1 MKKKVYENAAA
12 ALDGLLFDGM
22 TIAAGGFGL
31 CGIPELLI
39 AAIRDAGDE
48 GPHRR
53 LEQRRRRRLR
63 ARRPAADRQVK
74 KMISSYVGENAEF
87 MRQYLC
93 GRARARVQ
101 PAGHAGRADA
111 RRRRRHP
118 GLLHQDRRRHG
129 DRRGQGA
136 QGVRRRDLHPRAR
149 HRRRPR
155 RSSRPG
161 RATSRATSSTARP
174 RATSIRTPPPAAR
187 SASPRSRRSC
197 RSARSTPTAS
207 TRPASSCTASC
218 RASTRS
224 ASSSAPSARPE
235 DGGVQRRR
243 RRYRRAPERLPTT
256 AAVRAAAGAG
266 ADQPGVRGQPD
277 RLRQRRPSP
286 D

>member
-1 MKKKVYENAAA
+1 MKKKVYDNAAA

-39 AAIRDAGDE
+39 AAIRDAGTKDITVASNNS
-48 GPHRR
+48 GVDDFG
-53 LEQRRRRRLR
+53 LG
-63 ARRPAADRQVK
+63 RPAADPAGQEDDLVLRRRERRVHAP
-74 KMISSYVGENAEF
+74 VP
-87 MRQYLC
+87 R

-161 RATSRATSSTARP
+161 RATSRATSSIARP

-197 RSARSTPTAS
+197 RSAASTPTAS
-207 TRPASSCTASC
+207 TRRASSCTASC
-218 RASTRS
+218 RAQHEKRI
-224 ASSSAPSARPE
+224 E
-235 DGGVQRRR
+235 QR
-243 RRYRRAPERLPTT
+243 T
-256 AAVRAAAGAG
+256 VRAA
-266 ADQPGVRGQPD
+266 
-277 RLRQRRPSP
+277 
-286 D
+286 